1 MVDVSSDE
9 VRNSSSETS
18 QDAERQM
25 TVAINEPTNDIN
37 DSFLGEKIK
46 ERVPPGLNGSLVFL
60 YAIFF
65 SEFAIGWV
73 NLNRCS
79 VNRLI
84 PIYLIVAGFLGA
96 AAKHI
101 SRYRQNQYCFWAMS
115 FLILVNVAVHCLGT
129 YIVYKEYQPN
139 YDPRNGL
146 YCNRTTYLVAFWI
159 LTIEYTLM
167 VLFVFLSICFLLM
180 RNAFHK
186 NT

>member
-84 PIYLIVAGFLGA
+84 PIYLIVAG
-96 AAKHI
+96 
-101 SRYRQNQYCFWAMS
+101 
-115 FLILVNVAVHCLGT
+115 T